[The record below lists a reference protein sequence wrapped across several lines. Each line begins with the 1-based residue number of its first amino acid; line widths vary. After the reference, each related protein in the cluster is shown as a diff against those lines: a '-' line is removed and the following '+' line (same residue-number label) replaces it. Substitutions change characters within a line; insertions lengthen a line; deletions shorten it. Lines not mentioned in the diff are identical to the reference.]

1 MLSGDVVGCRL
12 SVVRQLSRDGRSR
25 RDTADNRQLITDN
38 ASRRCAT
45 LQCAALME
53 YRSNVLHI
61 NGLSATDLASTFGTP
76 LYVYDAAVLRRQ
88 LTNVR
93 EAFANLPFQPFY
105 AMKANSNLSLL
116 RLVREQGFGCDAV
129 SPGEIHLAMRAGFTA
144 DAIWF
149 TCSNVS
155 DEDLRAI
162 PDSRIVIN
170 VNSVVEI
177 DRIISLGLTNPI
189 ALRVNPSV
197 GAGHHADV
205 ITAGE
210 SVKFGI
216 DVAEVGT
223 ARMLVEDTGRRVVGL
238 HAHIGSGVDTTAPL
252 LDSARCLLE
261 LAPLFKHLRWI
272 NFGGGIST
280 PYRPGDQ
287 EFPIEQYG
295 AELAELAGP
304 LLRERNLTAILEP
317 GRYLVAESGVLL
329 ARVTSKRISAGV
341 EWIGVDTGFNH
352 LVRPSKY
359 SAYHHILNAS
369 NGRNESL
376 RTSWQPHD
384 DREEFVVAGNLCESG
399 DVFTRAE
406 GRVQT
411 RALDRTRVGDLIA
424 FCDAGAYGFSMAS
437 HYNAR
442 LLPPEILVDHG
453 HARVTRTRQEMD
465 DLVRGME

>member
-1 MLSGDVVGCRL
+1 
-12 SVVRQLSRDGRSR
+12 
-25 RDTADNRQLITDN
+25 
-38 ASRRCAT
+38 
-45 LQCAALME
+45 ME

-61 NGLSATDLASTFGTP
+61 GGLSATELASRFGTP

-88 LTNVR
+88 LENVR
-93 EAFANLPFQPFY
+93 SAFSGLPFQPFY
-105 AMKANSNLSLL
+105 AMKANSNVSLL
-116 RLVREQGFGCDAV
+116 RLIREQGFGCDAV
-129 SPGEIHLAMRAGFTA
+129 SPGEIHLAMRAGFTS

-155 DEDLRAI
+155 DDDLRAI

-170 VNSVVEI
+170 VNSVTEI
-177 DRIISLGLTNPI
+177 DRIVSLGLTNPI

-197 GAGHHADV
+197 GAGHHRDV

-216 DVAEVGT
+216 DVAEIGT
-223 ARMLVEDTGRRVVGL
+223 ARMLVEDSGRRVVGL

-261 LAPLFKHLRWI
+261 LAPLFKHLRWL

-280 PYRPGDQ
+280 PYRPGDP
-287 EFPIEQYG
+287 EFPIAQYG
-295 AELAELAGP
+295 TELAELAGP
-304 LLRERNLTAILEP
+304 LLRERGLTAILEP

-341 EWIGVDTGFNH
+341 EWVGVDTGFNH

-369 NGRNESL
+369 RGTNASL
-376 RTSWQPHD
+376 RTSWDSAPARD
-384 DREEFVVAGNLCESG
+384 EVVVAGNLCESG
-399 DVFTRAE
+399 DVFTRVD
-406 GRVQT
+406 GRVET
-411 RALDRTRVGDLIA
+411 RALDRTHIGDLLA

-442 LLPPEILVDHG
+442 LLPPEILIDNG
-453 HARVTRTRQEMD
+453 EARMIRTRQPIE
-465 DLVRGME
+465 DLMRGME